1 MPRFLSQNKKKRRK
15 EVTELSLHT
24 GIMNRFH
31 CTLEQIADFAM
42 LKSRI
47 YEDNKLK
54 KKMQEGAHKILEQN
68 KTTPFF

>member
-1 MPRFLSQNKKKRRK
+1 
-15 EVTELSLHT
+15 
-24 GIMNRFH
+24 
-31 CTLEQIADFAM
+31 M

-68 KTTPFF
+68 KTIPFF